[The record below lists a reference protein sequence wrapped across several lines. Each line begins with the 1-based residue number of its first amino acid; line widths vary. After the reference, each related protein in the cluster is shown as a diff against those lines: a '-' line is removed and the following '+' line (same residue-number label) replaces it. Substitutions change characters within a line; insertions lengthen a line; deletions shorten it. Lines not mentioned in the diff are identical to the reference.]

1 MSTTGPRG
9 PGTAEGAALIQ
20 GSLPIS
26 EFNSAHGAS
35 LNDVDYT
42 TVGGYLFGELGR
54 LPRVGDRVNVGA
66 HRFEVAE
73 MEGRRVKTIRLLAAD
88 PVEAGQTGEA
98 ADTGKDR
105 GNDGR

>member
-1 MSTTGPRG
+1 MARSTGSCG
-9 PGTAEGAALIQ
+9 PGVAEGAPLIE

-26 EFNSAHGAS
+26 EFNSAYDAA

-54 LPRVGDRVNVGA
+54 LPRVGDRVDVGP

-73 MEGRRVKTIRLLAAD
+73 MEGRRVKTIRLLAAE
-88 PVEAGQTGEA
+88 PIEPA
-98 ADTGKDR
+98 
-105 GNDGR
+105 